1 MLFLGLILSQANLDR
16 QTVYDLILSH
26 GRTDVFLH
34 YATIIGDFEKV
45 MEHHVL
51 EEEWDRAIDV
61 LNKQVRIRIRTS
73 SHQLSVVQSDLP
85 LYYRF
90 STVLMRN
97 APKATVDAWIRQ
109 PALDPLLLVP
119 ALLQLQHVPRDPL
132 SPNHATRYL
141 NHVIFEQHNTSP
153 TIHNLLI
160 TLLASPTSSD
170 EDGPLLRFLTS
181 CPADPITNKP
191 YYDLDYALR
200 ACKANGRIQ
209 ACVHIYAKMGLWEQS
224 VELALQKGD
233 LELAMIN
240 ADKPEEDPALRKKL
254 WLLIAKYVVQD
265 KKDIKSC
272 VGYGAGQEC
281 D

>member
-1 MLFLGLILSQANLDR
+1 
-16 QTVYDLILSH
+16 
-26 GRTDVFLH
+26 
-34 YATIIGDFEKV
+34 
-45 MEHHVL
+45 MERHVL
-51 EEEWDRAIDV
+51 EEEWDKAIDV
-61 LNKQVRIRIRTS
+61 LNKQVRVCPRTS

-141 NHVIFEQHNTSP
+141 NHIIFEQHNTSP

-160 TLLASPTSSD
+160 TLLASPTASD

-181 CPADPITNKP
+181 CPADAITNRP

-200 ACKANGRIQ
+200 TCKTNGRIQ

-265 KKDIKSC
+265 QKDIKSC
-272 VGYGAGQEC
+272 VGSGAGRES